1 MNAESVEFV
10 PREGSSVTLGTSSAS
25 DVMSPAPLACNS
37 SPLKAL
43 IAIGTEVSDSLRRR
57 AVTMISP
64 SLASGAAVASAL
76 AVALTV
82 YCCAWA
88 RPGSAPSATP
98 AQRMAEIERTR
109 GLAIAA
115 AVTAMVLSLAR
126 RSCLPSLGED
136 NTER

>member
-88 RPGSAPSATP
+88 EAGQR
-98 AQRMAEIERTR
+98 AQRHAGTEDGGNRTNA
-109 GLAIAA
+109 GAGDSGGSHGHGPLLGATVLP
-115 AVTAMVLSLAR
+115 AVAW
-126 RSCLPSLGED
+126 
-136 NTER
+136 